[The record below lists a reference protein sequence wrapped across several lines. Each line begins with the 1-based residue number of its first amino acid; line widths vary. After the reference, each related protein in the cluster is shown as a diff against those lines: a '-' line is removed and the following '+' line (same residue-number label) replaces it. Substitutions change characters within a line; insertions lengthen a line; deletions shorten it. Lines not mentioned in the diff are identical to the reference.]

1 MKNRTSRKDQ
11 SGVVLFV
18 ALMLLVILSMIGV
31 TVARMQTVE
40 ERMARNENNRQLA
53 TQAAEAALRYAEYQL
68 LNAPTSSVFAQ
79 DTGGY
84 WVISTTT
91 GSSVTTPT
99 GIPPALFSTPAN
111 VMPYNGPPLTQ
122 VPAGAARAPNII
134 IELVGYGTIPG
145 DTLPTGQSPP
155 PVYRITVQ
163 GYDADGT
170 PSVILQEVYR

>member
-1 MKNRTSRKDQ
+1 MKNHSLRKDQ

-53 TQAAEAALRYAEYQL
+53 TQAAEAGLRYAEYQL
-68 LNAPTSSVFAQ
+68 LNAPPEATFAG
-79 DTGGY
+79 DTAGY
-84 WVISTTT
+84 YVMSQTT
-91 GSSVTTPT
+91 GSMIT
-99 GIPPALFSTPAN
+99 PALFNTPAN
-111 VMPYNGPPLTQ
+111 VMAYAGPALSL
-122 VPAGAARAPNII
+122 VPAGPASAPTIA
-134 IELVGYGTIPG
+134 IELVGYGSIPG
-145 DTLPTGQSPP
+145 DGLTPNQEP

-170 PSVILQEVYR
+170 PSIMLQEVYR

>member
-1 MKNRTSRKDQ
+1 MKNCTLRKDQ

-18 ALMLLVILSMIGV
+18 ALMLLLILSMIGV

-68 LNAPTSSVFAQ
+68 LNAPPEAVFAG
-79 DTGGY
+79 DTAGY
-84 WVISTTT
+84 YAISQTT
-91 GSSVTTPT
+91 GSMVAPTT
-99 GIPPALFSTPAN
+99 GIVPTFFSTPAN
-111 VMPYNGPPLTQ
+111 VMPYNGPALSL
-122 VPAGAARAPNII
+122 VPAGPARTPTIA
-134 IELVGYGTIPG
+134 IELVGYGSVPG
-145 DTLPTGQSPP
+145 DGLTPNQEP

>member
-1 MKNRTSRKDQ
+1 MKYRALRKHQ

-53 TQAAEAALRYAEYQL
+53 TQAAEAALRYGEYQL
-68 LNAPTSSVFAQ
+68 LNAPTEAVFAG
-79 DTGGY
+79 DTNGWY
-84 WVISTTT
+84 VLSQTT
-91 GSSVTTPT
+91 GSM
-99 GIPPALFSTPAN
+99 IAPALFNTPAN
-111 VMPYNGPPLTQ
+111 VMPYNGPALSL
-122 VPAGAARAPNII
+122 VPAGAARAPNIA
-134 IELVGYGTIPG
+134 IELVGYGSIPG
-145 DTLPTGQSPP
+145 DGLAPAQEP

-170 PSVILQEVYR
+170 PSVMLQEVYR

>member
-1 MKNRTSRKDQ
+1 MKNYNLRKDQ

-53 TQAAEAALRYAEYQL
+53 TQAAEAGLRYAEYQL
-68 LNAPTSSVFAQ
+68 LNAPTSAVFAG
-79 DTGGY
+79 DAAGY

-91 GSSVTTPT
+91 GSAVTPPT
-99 GIPPALFSTPAN
+99 GVPPTLFSTPAN
-111 VMPYNGPPLTQ
+111 VMPYNGPPLNL
-122 VPAGAARAPNII
+122 VPAGPASAPNII
-134 IELVGYGTIPG
+134 IELVGYGSIPG
-145 DTLPTGQSPP
+145 DGLAPSQEP

>member
-1 MKNRTSRKDQ
+1 MRNYTLRQDQ

-53 TQAAEAALRYAEYQL
+53 TQTAEAGLRYGEYQL
-68 LNAPTSSVFAQ
+68 LNAPGESVFA
-79 DTGGY
+79 GNSNGW
-84 WVISTTT
+84 WVISTTN
-91 GSSVTTPT
+91 GSSVTPPT
-99 GIPPALFSTPAN
+99 GVSPTLFSTAAN
-111 VMPYNGPPLTQ
+111 VMPYAGPALGL
-122 VPAGAARAPNII
+122 VPTPKII
-134 IELVGYGTIPG
+134 IELVGYGSVPG
-145 DTLPTGQSPP
+145 DSLKPSDEP

-163 GYDADGT
+163 GYDAEGT